1 MLLSRPNGSEYPLCV
16 FDSDCRILSSVNPLT
31 QVLEFVQAFLF
42 CPPSFSAVPSLVSH
56 FSVTVCCSPS
66 CSDFLCC
73 LQTTHWMPTRKIAMK
88 WHSGWPGFALSFPVY
103 PTHLPSDSS
112 SGKGFTRPSWE
123 PDLYSPWGWASG
135 LACGDYLDC
144 GNELMWANGIHF
156 GWDTVS
162 PQNPGLCKLRVS
174 PTSPCSSHSLLLNHE

>member
-1 MLLSRPNGSEYPLCV
+1 MHGIHFRNKPLRLISRSFYVALYLFFLPLPHLLAVVSLMLLRPNGSEYPLCV

-31 QVLEFVQAFLF
+31 QVLEFIQAFLF

-66 CSDFLCC
+66 CSDILCC

-88 WHSGWPGFALSFPVY
+88 WHSGWPGFALPFPVY

-112 SGKGFTRPSWE
+112 SGKGFMRPCWMVSAGNQTCTH
-123 PDLYSPWGWASG
+123 L
-135 LACGDYLDC
+135 GD
-144 GNELMWANGIHF
+144 G
-156 GWDTVS
+156 
-162 PQNPGLCKLRVS
+162 P
-174 PTSPCSSHSLLLNHE
+174 